1 MVDIMPL
8 LHPASAREASE
19 NAVITTPGCLFL
31 LKFVRCNDNSPLS
44 MRRFALR
51 QGAKPVNQLWLRCNR
66 AKAANRAER
75 EKPGM
80 FSRFFGSN
88 RRTNRAVTDVLY
100 GEIVAAARQP
110 LFYAAYNVPDT
121 PLGRFEMLSLHLFL
135 ILHRLRSEEGTAKD
149 IAQELTDEFFL
160 DVDHSL
166 RELGIGDHGIPR
178 RVKKLGRMFYGR
190 ANAYGQALERGDR
203 PALAASLM
211 RNIHPEAE
219 SWPEAG
225 QLADYALDAWEHLS
239 RSDTDAFSSGTF
251 RFERPDALEQTK

>member
-1 MVDIMPL
+1 MTFLP
-8 LHPASAREASE
+8 HAASDKEATES
-19 NAVITTPGCLFL
+19 AAAAAPVRHFL

-75 EKPGM
+75 KKPAM

-135 ILHRLRSEEGTAKD
+135 LLHRLRGEEGTAKEV
-149 IAQELTDEFFL
+149 AQQLTDEFFL

-190 ANAYGQALERGDR
+190 AAAYGPALDQKDSA
-203 PALAASLM
+203 ALAASLK
-211 RNIHPEAE
+211 RNIRPDAE
-219 SWPEAG
+219 SWP
-225 QLADYALDAWEHLS
+225 
-239 RSDTDAFSSGTF
+239 
-251 RFERPDALEQTK
+251 